1 MILLDATTKSLE
13 ILLAGAITTT
23 QLPYTAHYVDITTAT
38 AVVSSMAEG
47 DGTSNSTTAVTIVAA
62 PGASTT
68 RQVKYLSVYNADTV
82 AATVTVRLNNNG
94 TTRILV
100 KTTLQVGETLEYTSE

>member
-1 MILLDATTKSLE
+1 MLLLNATTKSLE
-13 ILLAGAITTT
+13 IVLAGAITTS

-38 AVVSSMAEG
+38 AAVSSMAES
-47 DGTSNSTTAVTIVAA
+47 DGTSNSTTAVTVVAA

-82 AATVTVRLNNNG
+82 AATVTIQINNNG
-94 TTRILV
+94 TARKIA
-100 KTTLQVGETLEYTSE
+100 KITLQPGETLELD